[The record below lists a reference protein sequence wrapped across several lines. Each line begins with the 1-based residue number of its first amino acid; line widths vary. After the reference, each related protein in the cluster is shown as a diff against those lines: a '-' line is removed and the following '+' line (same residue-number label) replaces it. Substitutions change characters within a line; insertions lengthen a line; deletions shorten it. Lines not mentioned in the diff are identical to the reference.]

1 MNGRD
6 TLRAVVA
13 RVALCAMGVVWF
25 GLHSPAFAQPI
36 TAPERPDAQRESSA
50 PSAGKTPRDESVAAD
65 EAIDYSSTRTEVAGA
80 PLIGG
85 NSDIGFEFGGVL
97 TATHFGENQR
107 PYRWNS
113 DLVLAASVKDGP
125 SGTEI
130 AQQNY
135 LLQLDVPDLIPRRL
149 RFIITG
155 SFQRT
160 VNYGYY
166 GVSGGRTTPASPSL
180 GRFYQFDQREA
191 IIRTLSQ
198 VVLSR
203 PYMLLIAAN
212 LRYLDPHAYRGSQLA
227 LDAEAGRIRGVHAV
241 GIGALGVGVGYD
253 TRDNEFF
260 PSRGLFHQFGVKGS
274 YGVPASASVGYGSI
288 GAVICGYLPLGSSVV
303 LAGRA
308 LIDAQVGHVP
318 FYDLSLGG
326 IFQVDE
332 LPGGPGGIRGVP
344 LGRYR
349 GLVKAI
355 SNLELRARVLQF
367 RLWSASFR
375 LGGALFADVG
385 RAFRDYRFRTER
397 TAPALNWGSGA
408 GLYLQWGQ
416 AALFRADAAYSP
428 DAAVN
433 GGFPLGIYVAQG
445 VMF

>member
-1 MNGRD
+1 MNGRH
-6 TLRAVVA
+6 TLRMLIA
-13 RVALCAMGVVWF
+13 RVALCAMAV
-25 GLHSPAFAQPI
+25 SPCGSWSSALAQPL
-36 TAPERPDAQRESSA
+36 TAPEQPDAQREGSV
-50 PSAGKTPRDESVAAD
+50 PSLMKEPRDEGAAD
-65 EAIDYSSTRTEVAGA
+65 GDTIDYDTTRTEVAGA

-97 TATHFGENQR
+97 TATHFGEDQR

-113 DLVLAASVKDGP
+113 DLVLAASVKGGP
-125 SGTEI
+125 HGADI

-135 LLQLDVPDLIPRRL
+135 LLQLDVPDLIPKRW

-160 VNYGYY
+160 INYGYY
-166 GVSGGRTTPASPSL
+166 GVSGAPVTYDPSMGRL
-180 GRFYQFDQREA
+180 YQFDQREA
-191 IIRTLSQ
+191 LVRTLSQ
-198 VVLSR
+198 VMLSR

-212 LRYLDPHAYRGSQLA
+212 LRYLDPHAYPGSQLER
-227 LDAEAGRIRGVHAV
+227 DQEAGLVHGISSV
-241 GIGALGVGVGYD
+241 GIGSLGVGIGYD

-260 PSRGLFHQFGVKGS
+260 PSRGVFHQIGLKGS
-274 YGVPASASVGYGSI
+274 YGLPTSAAVSYGEF
-288 GAVICGYLPLGSSVV
+288 GAVVAGYLPLSSAVV

-308 LIDAQVGHVP
+308 LVDAQFGHVP

-344 LGRYR
+344 IGRYR
-349 GLVKAI
+349 GLIKALT
-355 SNLELRARVLQF
+355 NLEMRARVLQF

-375 LGGALFADVG
+375 LGGSVFVDAG
-385 RAFRDYRFRTER
+385 RAFRDYRFRTAAG
-397 TAPALNWGSGA
+397 APAMNWGAGG

>member
-1 MNGRD
+1 
-6 TLRAVVA
+6 VVA
-13 RVALCAMGVVWF
+13 RVTLCAMVV
-25 GLHSPAFAQPI
+25 GLWGLRSPAFAQPLA
-36 TAPERPDAQRESSA
+36 APERQDPERASSA
-50 PSAGKTPRDESVAAD
+50 PSAAKEPRDESSAD
-65 EAIDYSSTRTEVAGA
+65 GEAIDYSTTRTEVAGA

-125 SGTEI
+125 SGAEI

-135 LLQLDVPDLIPRRL
+135 LLQLDIPDLIPRRL

-166 GVSGGRTTPASPSL
+166 GVSGAPALSGGVPSL

-191 IIRTLSQ
+191 ILRTLSQ

-203 PYMLLIAAN
+203 PYMLLVAAN
-212 LRYLDPHAYRGSQLA
+212 LRYLDPRAYRGSQLA
-227 LDAEAGRIRGVHAV
+227 LDVEAGRVGGLHSV

-260 PSRGLFHQFGVKGS
+260 PTRGVFHQFGVKGS
-274 YGVPASASVGYGSI
+274 YGVPASASVSYGSI
-288 GAVICGYLPLGSSVV
+288 GAVICGYVPIGSSVV
-303 LAGRA
+303 VAGRA
-308 LIDAQVGHVP
+308 LVDTQMGHVP

-344 LGRYR
+344 IGRYR
-349 GLVKAI
+349 GLIKAI
-355 SNLELRARVLQF
+355 TNLEVRARVLQF
-367 RLWSASFR
+367 QLWSASFR
-375 LGGALFADVG
+375 LGGAVFADVG
-385 RAFRDYRFRTER
+385 RAFRDYRFRTDAG
-397 TAPALNWGSGA
+397 APALNWGSGA

-428 DAAVN
+428 DAALN